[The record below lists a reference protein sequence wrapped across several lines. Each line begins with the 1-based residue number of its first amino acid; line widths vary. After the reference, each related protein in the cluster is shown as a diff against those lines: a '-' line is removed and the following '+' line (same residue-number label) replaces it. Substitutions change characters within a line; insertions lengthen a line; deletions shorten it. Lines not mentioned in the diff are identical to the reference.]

1 MENQNLK
8 KQEEYTEL
16 KKEAITIIQQIQK
29 INSDLEKKTEEKC
42 MLQNRLLD
50 IYKNKIASYIYSSNR
65 SIFYNRKDLFEDVL
79 QETLLYFLKMMNN
92 YEIQK
97 NDDPFQF
104 AKDTLRKKSTMFLNQ
119 HLYGCSKHEA
129 ENLQKLIQHK
139 IALNAKGKELTLSD
153 VRKCLGLVGINDS
166 DKYYFDLI
174 NKVYQP
180 NNPTQDDEHEMDSC
194 DLLYSKNVYTE
205 DTSESSK
212 VLKKIN
218 QDLLNSKLK
227 DILNEEELYILVH
240 SIGYYCKKMNPKEM
254 MIIINKNKTVPYT
267 EKDILKIYKNT
278 LSQLKK
284 NKEIISIIESVV

>member
-1 MENQNLK
+1 
-8 KQEEYTEL
+8 
-16 KKEAITIIQQIQK
+16 
-29 INSDLEKKTEEKC
+29 
-42 MLQNRLLD
+42 
-50 IYKNKIASYIYSSNR
+50 
-65 SIFYNRKDLFEDVL
+65 
-79 QETLLYFLKMMNN
+79 MMNN

-180 NNPTQDDEHEMDSC
+180 NNPTQDDEYEMDSC